1 MVISKLRDM
10 GAIIERGNGGDI
22 VVKGPERLSAVDI
35 TSMPHPGFPTD
46 LQPPITACLAVADG
60 VSFVWETVF
69 ENRFTHA
76 AELVRMGA
84 NIRVAGDKA
93 VIVGTPSL
101 IGAPIMASDIRAGAA
116 LVLAGLAAHGTTIVD
131 RVYHID
137 RGYEHIENTFTALG
151 GTIRRETDN
160 G

>member
-1 MVISKLRDM
+1 MCKLYEMGVIFKHRPN
-10 GAIIERGNGGDI
+10 GNI
-22 VVKGPERLSAVDI
+22 MVKGPRKLSPVDI
-35 TSMPHPGFPTD
+35 TTMPHPGFPTD
-46 LQPPITACLAVADG
+46 LQPPIMACLAIADG
-60 VSFVWETVF
+60 VSFIWETVF
-69 ENRFTHA
+69 ENRFIHA

-101 IGAPIMASDIRAGAA
+101 IGAPVMASDIRAGAS
-116 LVLAGLAAHGTTIVD
+116 LVLAGLAAHGATIVD

-137 RGYEHIENTFTALG
+137 RGYEHIETTLTALG
-151 GTIRRETDN
+151 AAIIREDGN